1 MRDADLVTR
10 YACPTDVAAADD
22 DGRWVLLHLPSGQ
35 RLVLSDTASRIWA
48 GLVAGTD
55 SAELT
60 VDLAAEYATDP
71 DVVGR
76 DVGGLVDQL
85 LAAGLLEPA

>member
-10 YACPTDVAAADD
+10 YACPPDVAAADD
-22 DGRWVLLHLPSGQ
+22 DGRWVLLSLPSGQ

-55 SAELT
+55 STELT
-60 VDLAAEYATDP
+60 EALADEYATDP
-71 DVVGR
+71 DVVDR
-76 DVGGLVDQL
+76 DVRGLVEQL
-85 LAAGLLEPA
+85 VAAGLLEPA